1 MKISAGA
8 TRIAMIGY
16 GAIGSEIFA
25 ALEQLEE
32 AERLVATL
40 VRPGRDA
47 PKAVFDCESVLAREP
62 DCVIEC
68 AGHEAA
74 IGYAPSMLRAGV
86 DVILSSVGILADPA
100 AADALCEAER
110 GGGGRALL
118 PAGAVAGLDGL
129 VAASLAGID
138 TVTYTSVKPPHA
150 WRGTSAESLIDLD
163 HEQDELVFFEGTAR
177 EAAAD
182 YPKNANVAVAVGLSG
197 IGIDRTRVKLVSSRK
212 VGDPFG
218 IIDAEGAFGR
228 FHFEILALA
237 SPANPKTSSLTA
249 FSLLQCARFGNALPI
264 GELLQR
270 KFPAAL

>member
-1 MKISAGA
+1 MKSRTGA
-8 TRIAMIGY
+8 ARIAMIGY

-25 ALEQLEE
+25 ALDRLGE

-40 VRPGRDA
+40 VRPGREA
-47 PKAVFDCESVLAREP
+47 PRAVFDCESLLAQSP

-68 AGHEAA
+68 AGHDAA
-74 IGYAPSMLRAGV
+74 IHYASTILRNGV

-100 AADALCEAER
+100 VADTLCEAER
-110 GGGGRALL
+110 HGGGSALL

-129 VAASLAGID
+129 VAASLTGID
-138 TVTYTSVKPPHA
+138 AVTYTSVKPPHA
-150 WRGTSAESLIDLD
+150 WRGTPAESLIDLG
-163 HEQDELVFFEGTAR
+163 HAEDEVVFFEGTAR

-218 IIDAEGAFGR
+218 IIDAEGPFGR
-228 FHFEILALA
+228 FHLEILALA
-237 SPANPKTSSLTA
+237 SPANPKTSALTA
-249 FSLLQCARFGNALPI
+249 YSLLQCARFGNALPI

-270 KFPAAL
+270 KIPAAL